1 MHVSGVVRKWS
12 AVLLTWQHAGH
23 DDGQAQ
29 QLHQLLR
36 HQDSREEY
44 RAKIYLGRTV
54 ENSDLLE
61 VLPRREEAE
70 NAENPARSP

>member
-1 MHVSGVVRKWS
+1 MSGVVREWP
-12 AVLLTWQHAGH
+12 AVSLTQHSGH
-23 DDGQAQ
+23 DDDQAR

-36 HQDSREEY
+36 RRDSREEY
-44 RAKIYLGRTV
+44 WTKICLGRTV

-70 NAENPARSP
+70 NAENLARSV